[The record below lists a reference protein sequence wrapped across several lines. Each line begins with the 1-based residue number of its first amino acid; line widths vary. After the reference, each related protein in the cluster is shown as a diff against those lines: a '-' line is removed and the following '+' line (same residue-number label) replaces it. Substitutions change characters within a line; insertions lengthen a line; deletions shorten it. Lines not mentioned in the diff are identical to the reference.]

1 MRQSL
6 GELEQLVLAPE
17 QQAKLERGN
26 ALVLFP
32 RFA

>member
-6 GELEQLVLAPE
+6 GELEQLSLSPE

-26 ALVLFP
+26 ALALFP